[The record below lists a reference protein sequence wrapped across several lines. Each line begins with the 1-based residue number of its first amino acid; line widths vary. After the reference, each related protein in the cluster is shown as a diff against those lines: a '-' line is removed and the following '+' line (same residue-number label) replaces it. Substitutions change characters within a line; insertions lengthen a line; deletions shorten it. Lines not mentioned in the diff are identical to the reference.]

1 LIRDNRATPTVGDV
15 LCDLARFCHQSTA
28 DDRGITKTIPGN
40 LDGVGVHLT
49 NNSSISSNST
59 MADPFEPT
67 SPPPAPEP
75 IPPNPNPPPEPPPRV
90 ENPTT
95 QSTGLPSNIA
105 AALACIPLVG
115 GLIFWF
121 LEKHDNFVRF
131 YAMQSIIFGAAWLL
145 FNIISRVVFDIFGSI
160 PALGAVLVFLWAIIQ
175 ALVHLGFL
183 VIMVIAMIK
192 AFSGSRWDIPY
203 VGPMARK
210 YVTE

>member
-1 LIRDNRATPTVGDV
+1 MIVQRFPLITFRAIRQLLPSVPGRRTPDTENRSRKSQ
-15 LCDLARFCHQSTA
+15 LRRSS
-28 DDRGITKTIPGN
+28 
-40 LDGVGVHLT
+40 LDKQPLLFHLT
-49 NNSSISSNST
+49 VPWLILSSRHRLHRRAGTDS
-59 MADPFEPT
+59 AKPD
-67 SPPPAPEP
+67 
-75 IPPNPNPPPEPPPRV
+75 PPPEPPPHGD
-90 ENPTT
+90 NPTV

-131 YAMQSIIFGAAWLL
+131 YAMQSIIFGGVWVL

-203 VGPMARK
+203 IGPMARK
-210 YVTE
+210 YVSE

>member
-1 LIRDNRATPTVGDV
+1 
-15 LCDLARFCHQSTA
+15 
-28 DDRGITKTIPGN
+28 
-40 LDGVGVHLT
+40 LT
-49 NNSSISSNST
+49 NNRSVSSNSNV
-59 MADPFEPT
+59 ADPFEPS
-67 SPPPAPEP
+67 SPPPAPEAT
-75 IPPNPNPPPEPPPRV
+75 PPPV
-90 ENPTT
+90 NNPTT

-131 YAMQSIIFGAAWLL
+131 YAMQSIIFGAAW
-145 FNIISRVVFDIFGSI
+145 VVFNVISQVVFGIFGSI

-175 ALVHLGFL
+175 AIVHLAFL

-203 VGPMARK
+203 IGPTARK
-210 YVTE
+210 YAGE

>member
-1 LIRDNRATPTVGDV
+1 LIGNNGATVTIDDASR
-15 LCDLARFCHQSTA
+15 DLARFCNQSTA
-28 DDRGITKTIPGN
+28 DERRIPKTIPGN

-49 NNSSISSNST
+49 NNRSISSNST

-67 SPPPAPEP
+67 SPPSPPEAT
-75 IPPNPNPPPEPPPRV
+75 PPNPPEPSTNV
-90 ENPTT
+90 TNPTT
-95 QSTGLPSNIA
+95 HSTGLPSNIA

-210 YVTE
+210 YVPE

>member
-1 LIRDNRATPTVGDV
+1 
-15 LCDLARFCHQSTA
+15 
-28 DDRGITKTIPGN
+28 
-40 LDGVGVHLT
+40 
-49 NNSSISSNST
+49 

-67 SPPPAPEP
+67 SPPPAPESV
-75 IPPNPNPPPEPPPRV
+75 PPPTPAETPV
-90 ENPTT
+90 HADNPGT

-145 FNIISRVVFDIFGSI
+145 FNIISKVVFGIFASI
-160 PALGAVLVFLWAIIQ
+160 PALGTVLVFLWAIIQ

-210 YVTE
+210 YVAE